1 LWKRLKAYK
10 SIKRKRTFCILK
22 KSFSL
27 KDLNM
32 DFKDFFALLF
42 SFLAFVLSLLI
53 YKQNKH
59 FENENHIF
67 KLKID
72 TYLSILRELQKL
84 INLLDKNINYLKD
97 VIATG
102 KYGSEIENKLSEEA
116 DIVDEKCG
124 EFQDFIVTN
133 SLIIPENILNELM
146 AFCDKVMATDSIDGI
161 DTEDEIKMAEKFIDD
176 LILDA
181 DKINEHLRVD
191 LQINKLNN
199 SLYKRL
205 V

>member
-1 LWKRLKAYK
+1 
-10 SIKRKRTFCILK
+10 
-22 KSFSL
+22 
-27 KDLNM
+27 M

-84 INLLDKNINYLKD
+84 IKLLDKKIKYLKD

-102 KYGSEIENKLSEEA
+102 
-116 DIVDEKCG
+116 
-124 EFQDFIVTN
+124 
-133 SLIIPENILNELM
+133 
-146 AFCDKVMATDSIDGI
+146 
-161 DTEDEIKMAEKFIDD
+161 
-176 LILDA
+176 
-181 DKINEHLRVD
+181 
-191 LQINKLNN
+191 
-199 SLYKRL
+199 
-205 V
+205 

>member
-1 LWKRLKAYK
+1 
-10 SIKRKRTFCILK
+10 
-22 KSFSL
+22 
-27 KDLNM
+27 M
-32 DFKDFFALLF
+32 DIKDFFALLF
-42 SFLAFVLSLLI
+42 SFLAFILSLLV

-84 INLLDKNINYLKD
+84 INLLDNKLNFLKD
-97 VIATG
+97 VIESG
-102 KYGSEIENKLSEEA
+102 KEGPEIENKLVKEA
-116 DIVDEKCG
+116 DIVDEECG
-124 EFQDFIVTN
+124 QFQDFIVTN
-133 SLIIPENILNELM
+133 SLIIPENIINELM
-146 AFCDKVMATDSIDGI
+146 SFCDKVMANDSIDVI
-161 DTEDEIKMAEKFIDD
+161 EAENEIKKAEKFIDN

-181 DKINEHLRVD
+181 DKINEHLRED

-205 V
+205 K

>member
-1 LWKRLKAYK
+1 
-10 SIKRKRTFCILK
+10 
-22 KSFSL
+22 
-27 KDLNM
+27 M

>member
-1 LWKRLKAYK
+1 
-10 SIKRKRTFCILK
+10 
-22 KSFSL
+22 
-27 KDLNM
+27 M
-32 DFKDFFALLF
+32 DIKDFFTLLF
-42 SFLAFVLSLLI
+42 SFLAFVISLLI
-53 YKQNKH
+53 YKQNRH

-72 TYLSILRELQKL
+72 TYLSILKELQKL
-84 INLLDKNINYLKD
+84 INLLDKNVNYLKE

-102 KYGSEIENKLSEEA
+102 KLGSEIEKKLSEEA

-146 AFCDKVMATDSIDGI
+146 AFCDKIMKTDSIDVI
-161 DTEDEIKMAEKFIDD
+161 DTENEIVVAEKFIDE

-181 DKINEHLRVD
+181 DKINEHLRED

-205 V
+205 K